1 MLTNL
6 ESVTALNIR
15 MSISSKEDQRPY
27 IKLLV
32 AVLARAACD
41 YVSVS
46 TSKEKYA
53 KRDAYFWLTSPEECE
68 WSYLW
73 VCEHLDICPHRVLK
87 TILSFTPEKDT
98 CLGKGLGV
106 TIYTSAGLD
115 TLLANMLESE
125 NKWNLFC

>member
-41 YVSVS
+41 YVQIADP
-46 TSKEKYA
+46 KEKHA
-53 KRDAYFWLTSPEECE
+53 RRDAYTWFTSPEQGS

-73 VCEHLDICPHRVLK
+73 VCEHLEICPHRVLEA
-87 TILSFTPEKDT
+87 IFSFSPKKDT